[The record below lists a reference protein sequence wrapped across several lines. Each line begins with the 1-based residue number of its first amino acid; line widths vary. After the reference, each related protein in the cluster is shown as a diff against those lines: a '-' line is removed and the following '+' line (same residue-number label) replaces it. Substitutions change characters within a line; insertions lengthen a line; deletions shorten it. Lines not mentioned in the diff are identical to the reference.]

1 MIDKYTK
8 YIGSYENAIGRY
20 VYVKFPTGFVGGKVV
35 EFVFPKHGIGGTYK
49 VKRDDGKT
57 MSAKIIYLKED

>member
-1 MIDKYTK
+1 MENKYTT
-8 YIGSYENAIGRY
+8 YIGSYENVIGRY

-49 VKRDDGKT
+49 VKRDDGNI
-57 MSAKIIYLKED
+57 MSTKIIYLKIE